1 MKNAGLKC
9 DICGATES
17 LSGKPFTPAGLGA
30 HKAHLHSGKETAAQ
44 TAEEPPAGALI
55 CDICGVDH
63 NARGVTFRTDA
74 DVAQHKRRI
83 HGVSTNKESGKESQK
98 ESKKAAASASKS
110 ERVRKAPSLEANHV
124 KFCPRCG
131 FNMEIVNAA
140 MALVNGN

>member
-30 HKAHLHSGKETAAQ
+30 HKAHLHSGKETVQPNAALP
-44 TAEEPPAGALI
+44 EPQPGALV

-74 DVAQHKRRI
+74 DVTQHKRRI
-83 HGVSTNKESGKESQK
+83 HGVSTGKESKK
-98 ESKKAAASASKS
+98 ESKKAAAPASKTD
-110 ERVRKAPSLEANHV
+110 RVRRAPSLEANHV
-124 KFCPRCG
+124 KFCPQCG